1 MIRSEEEIREKL
13 KETRRLM
20 SLCEND
26 HEVIKKGLFDE
37 IITLEWVLG
46 KEWLEY
52 DSWWLC

>member
-46 KEWLEY
+46 KE
-52 DSWWLC
+52 